1 MASGLKNQG
10 VSPDSDRSSRSS
22 GAWTDWNVS
31 LVNYAIVALDYNLL
45 IYWTCIIWCTSTS
58 VLSNKSK
65 L

>member
-31 LVNYAIVALDYNLL
+31 LVKYAIVALDYYLTYLCGVLL
-45 IYWTCIIWCTSTS
+45 LF
-58 VLSNKSK
+58 VLSCSR
-65 L
+65 